1 MEAIPSYNDLQK
13 KMMSMEN
20 DLHWCRGDLV
30 VSVKECSR
38 LEKLVDEQEQMIREM
53 QLKINYLH
61 EQLNKAK
68 IVEEVLRGFIKDM
81 GIR

>member
-20 DLHWCRGDLV
+20 DLHWCRGDLA
-30 VSVKECSR
+30 VSVKECGR
-38 LEKLVDEQEQMIREM
+38 LEKVVEEQDCIIREM
-53 QLKINYLH
+53 ELKIKYLD
-61 EQLNKAK
+61 EQLNKANIK
-68 IVEEVLRGFIKDM
+68 EEILRGFIKDM

>member
-20 DLHWCRGDLV
+20 DLHWCQGDLDA
-30 VSVKECSR
+30 SIKECNR
-38 LEKLVDEQEQMIREM
+38 LEVTLETQDHMIREM
-53 QLKINYLH
+53 ELKIKYLQ
-61 EQLNKAK
+61 EQLNKAN
-68 IVEEVLRGFIKDM
+68 IREEVLRGFIKDM